1 MQIIGFYPDKRGIS
15 NIQQAESRILY
26 LLMTERTIGIM
37 GAMPEEIGEIV
48 PLLADKQEFSMGRR
62 IYYTGTIHGI
72 NAVVVFSRWG
82 KTAAAATIS
91 ALIHEFNITD
101 LIFTGVAGGIDPS
114 LNIGDIVI
122 AKRLVQHDMDARP
135 LMPRHEIPLLDKTWF
150 ESDENMLNIAVN
162 AVQEILENK
171 HLHTLIPDEELKHF
185 GIEQRKLLMGDIA
198 SGDKFFADNND
209 KHQLAADLPATLCV
223 EMEGAAVAQ
232 VCYEYNIPFTV
243 IRTISDTA
251 DHKSA
256 IDFPAFIKS
265 ISSKYSLQIIRT
277 IFLKL

>member
-1 MQIIGFYPDKRGIS
+1 
-15 NIQQAESRILY
+15 
-26 LLMTERTIGIM
+26 
-37 GAMPEEIGEIV
+37 MPEEIGELV
-48 PLLADKQEFSMGRR
+48 PLLANKQEFAMGRR
-62 IYYTGTIHGI
+62 IYYTGTIYGI
-72 NAVVVFSRWG
+72 NTVVVFSRWG
-82 KTAAAATIS
+82 KTAAAATVS

-101 LIFTGVAGGIDPS
+101 LIFTGVAGGIDPA

-135 LMPRHEIPLLDKTWF
+135 LMPRHEIPLLEKTWF
-150 ESDENMLNIAVN
+150 ESEENTLNIAVS
-162 AVQEILENK
+162 AVQEMLENK
-171 HLHTLIPDEELKHF
+171 HLHELVTDEELTHF
-185 GIEQRKLLMGDIA
+185 GIVQPRLFTGDIA
-198 SGDKFFADNND
+198 SGDRFFADSND
-209 KHQLAADLPATLCV
+209 ANQLAADLPTTLCV

-265 ISSKYSLQIIRT
+265 VSSKYSLQIIRN
-277 IFLKL
+277 IFSKL